1 MIINIYKIFFFFLL
15 AVDISDL
22 INCAPNRML
31 GEEIFEAGWH

>member
-1 MIINIYKIFFFFLL
+1 MIINIYKKISSQTK

-31 GEEIFEAGWH
+31 GEEIFEAG